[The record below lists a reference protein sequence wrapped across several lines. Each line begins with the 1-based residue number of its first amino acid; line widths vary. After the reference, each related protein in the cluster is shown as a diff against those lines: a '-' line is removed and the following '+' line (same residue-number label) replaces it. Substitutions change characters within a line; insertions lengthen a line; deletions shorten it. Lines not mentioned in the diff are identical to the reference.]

1 MSTDQPVPTPTDP
14 TSDTKPRVAS
24 KPWFLRL
31 HWQVLAGMLAGGICG
46 LVLGEPFADRVDWI
60 REVFM
65 RLLRM
70 VIVPLIFTSI
80 TAGVASVGGGKA
92 LGRLFSKTLGYYVI
106 SSLLA
111 ITAGLF
117 AVNLLKPG
125 VGADLA
131 GAAQQ
136 QLPELSTP
144 SSLAD
149 ILLDIVPRNVF
160 AAASE
165 PNILAVIFF
174 SILLGVS
181 IGGLPEPH
189 RQNMSGFFD
198 AAFEMM
204 MRLTRGV
211 IALLPIGVFA
221 MVAVVVARTGFSSF
235 RALGLYM
242 ITIAVALSVHFLITL
257 PLLLRLLGKINP
269 LVHYRNMRDTL
280 LVAFSTS
287 SSGATLPVTLNAVE
301 KQVGVS
307 NRVSSFVLPMGATV
321 NMDGTALYECAGA
334 LFIAQALGYDLGI
347 GSQLLVVL
355 TALLAS
361 IGAAAIPSAGLV
373 VIFIVL
379 QAVGLEGPQ
388 VELMVGA
395 MLAID
400 RPLDM
405 YRTVV
410 NVCSDSCGAAIIAR
424 SEGESDVDT
433 EVRSL

>member
-1 MSTDQPVPTPTDP
+1 MSPDLPHGPSPE
-14 TSDTKPRVAS
+14 PRPDVQEAVIS

-31 HWQVLAGMLAGGICG
+31 HWQVLAAMLLGGLCG
-46 LVLGEPFADRVDWI
+46 LVFGEPFAARVDWI

-80 TAGVASVGGGKA
+80 TSGVASVGGGKT
-92 LGRLFSKTLGYYVI
+92 LGRLFSKTLGYYVL

-111 ITAGLF
+111 IAVGLL
-117 AVNLLKPG
+117 AVNLLQPG

-131 GAAQQ
+131 NAAQEK
-136 QLPELSTP
+136 LPELSTP

-149 ILLDIVPRNVF
+149 ILLDIVPLNIF

-165 PNILAVIFF
+165 ANILAVIFF

-181 IGGLPEPH
+181 IAGLPDPH
-189 RQNMSGFFD
+189 RERMTGFFD
-198 AAFEMM
+198 AAFEVM
-204 MRLTRGV
+204 MRMTRGI

-221 MVAVVVARTGFSSF
+221 MVAVVIARTGFSSF
-235 RALGLYM
+235 RALGMYM
-242 ITIAVALSVHFLITL
+242 ITIALALSVHFIVTL
-257 PLLLRLLGKINP
+257 PLLLRLLGGISP
-269 LVHYRNMRDTL
+269 MVHYRNMRDTL

-307 NRVSSFVLPMGATV
+307 NRVSSFVLPMGATI

-334 LFIAQALGYDLGI
+334 LFIAQALGYDLGV
-347 GSQLLVVL
+347 GSQLLVVF

-379 QAVGLEGPQ
+379 HAVGLEGPQ

-424 SEGESDVDT
+424 SEGETDVDT
-433 EVRSL
+433 EVRPL